1 MEKLDFKNSDKD
13 LTKDFDLPSAG
24 IEDVDRAVFN
34 LFDKD
39 INFDVMTNG
48 EFTKVPVV
56 FAAGER
62 FALTR
67 RKQPIRDDN
76 NTLILPLVSIV
87 RGEIDFSTNLAGRK
101 SAISVPDQPN
111 YAIKKRLAETDRDY
125 QNIINK
131 FNLANQDNVS
141 SRGHL
146 RDNLIAPGNEG
157 VLGTIASR
165 RQGGPIQFSKNG
177 NQINLGSKSAL
188 GDNIFE
194 IIYVPYPQQF
204 GIKYN
209 VTFWC
214 QYISQMNQL
223 QETYLDNFP
232 AQSKEF
238 LLKNEKGY
246 EYVAASSTS
255 FSSDNNFSE
264 FTNSERVIKSS
275 ISITV
280 AGYVLNPN
288 HPGVP
293 NQVRSVFSAPNIEFG
308 YNTTNTQV
316 VKRED
321 LNQRDLNKF
330 ILNDIESKQQI
341 LGDLQRGQSS
351 EELTTTILNPFTG
364 EEEVGFSKVLTR
376 DQRSGETV
384 ASQLLVKKIETQYEW
399 DN

>member
-1 MEKLDFKNSDKD
+1 MQKIDFKNLDRD
-13 LTKDFDLPSAG
+13 LTKDFDIPNTG
-24 IEDVDRAVFN
+24 IEDVDRAIFD

-39 INFDVMTNG
+39 ISFDVLTNG
-48 EFTKVPVV
+48 ELTKVPVV

-76 NTLILPLVSIV
+76 NTLILPLISIV
-87 RGEIDFSTNLAGRK
+87 RGEIDFSPNLSGRK
-101 SAISVPDQPN
+101 SAISVPDQPS
-111 YAIKKRLAETDRDY
+111 YAVKKRLSTTDRDY

-131 FNLANQDNVS
+131 FNLSNQDNVS

-146 RDNLIAPGNEG
+146 RDNLISPGNEA

-177 NQINLGSKSAL
+177 NQINLSSNGSL

-194 IIYVPYPQQF
+194 VIYVPYPRQF

-209 VTFWC
+209 ITFWC
-214 QYISQMNQL
+214 QYVGQMNQV
-223 QETYLDNFP
+223 QETYLSRFP

-238 LLKNEKGY
+238 LLKSEKGY
-246 EYVAASSTS
+246 EYVAASSQAFTS
-255 FSSDNNFSE
+255 DTNFNDYTS
-264 FTNSERVIKSS
+264 SERVIKSS
-275 ISITV
+275 ISLSV
-280 AGYVLNPN
+280 VGYILNPR

-308 YNTTNTQV
+308 YHTSNTQV

-321 LNQRDLNKF
+321 SSQRDVNKF
-330 ILNDIESKQQI
+330 ILNDVESEEHVLKE
-341 LGDLQRGQSS
+341 LKRGQSS
-351 EELTTTILNPFTG
+351 EELVTTIVNPFTG

-384 ASQLLVKKIETQYEW
+384 ASQLIVKKIETQYE
-399 DN
+399 